1 MGEVT
6 QTPRRSTRQLLGKIP
21 NFPGLYCHALND
33 NYYAIKKVAG
43 KRKEH
48 SLETTDR
55 KIAERKLK
63 DWIASLDKIDAE
75 TEKTTLAQLI
85 EKFEKTRQ
93 GRADKTK
100 KTDRWVIKMLKQD
113 WAHGLDIRV
122 SRVRPS
128 MIDEFLGQQEPN
140 LKNSS
145 YNRVALLIK

>member
-21 NFPGLYCHALND
+21 NFPGLYRHALND

-63 DWIASLDKIDAE
+63 DWVASLDRVDAE

-93 GRADKTK
+93 GRADKTR
-100 KTDRWVIKMLKQD
+100 KTDR
-113 WAHGLDIRV
+113 
-122 SRVRPS
+122 
-128 MIDEFLGQQEPN
+128 
-140 LKNSS
+140 
-145 YNRVALLIK
+145 